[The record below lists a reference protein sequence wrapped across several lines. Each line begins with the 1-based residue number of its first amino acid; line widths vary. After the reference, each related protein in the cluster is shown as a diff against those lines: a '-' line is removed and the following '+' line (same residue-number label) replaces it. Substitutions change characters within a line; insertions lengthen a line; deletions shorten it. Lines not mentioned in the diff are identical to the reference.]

1 MDHVAFLPHL
11 QESIMDEL
19 RTTEGM
25 LFRDESAKKLFMDV
39 KSLVIETLQGKD
51 ADALDKLARW
61 DDVADEEIA
70 RSTLYGDISDR
81 LTSVTVLYAKYLY
94 AKGNPDPI
102 NIKKPRVDSLL
113 KGMYS
118 RMVKL
123 PHVRNGTFFQM
134 DPLRQDFVVRDVFR
148 LTLANDCIVV
158 VEKMPAVLVQ
168 DDFDAQATRE
178 FRKEVEERDV
188 YPDDSISAV
197 MTRADE
203 AEKKEVREPPIK
215 EESVASA
222 VSKTSTRLTQSV
234 MPKTVKRIL
243 LPIPDDA

>member
-39 KSLVIETLQGKD
+39 KSLVIETMQGKD
-51 ADALDKLARW
+51 SDALDKLARW

-70 RSTLYGDISDR
+70 RSTLYGDIADR

-102 NIKKPRVDSLL
+102 NIKKPRVESLL
-113 KGMYS
+113 RGMYS
-118 RMVKL
+118 RMAKL
-123 PHVRNGTFFQM
+123 SHVRNGTFFQM
-134 DPLRQDFVVRDVFR
+134 DPLRQDFVVRDIFR

-158 VEKMPAVLVQ
+158 VEKMPAVVVQ
-168 DDFDAQATRE
+168 EDFAAEATRE
-178 FRKEVEERDV
+178 FQKEVEREV

-197 MTRADE
+197 MTRNEE

-222 VSKTSTRLTQSV
+222 ASKTSTRLTQSV
-234 MPKTVKRIL
+234 MPKTVKRIM
-243 LPIPDDA
+243 LPLPEE

>member
-1 MDHVAFLPHL
+1 
-11 QESIMDEL
+11 MDEL

>member
-51 ADALDKLARW
+51 AEALDKLARW
-61 DDVADEEIA
+61 EDVADEEIA
-70 RSTLYGDISDR
+70 RSTLYGDIADR

-102 NIKKPRVDSLL
+102 NIKKPRVESLL
-113 KGMYS
+113 RGMYS

-123 PHVRNGTFFQM
+123 PHVRNGTFFQL
-134 DPLRQDFVVRDVFR
+134 DPLRQDFVVRDIFR

-158 VEKMPAVLVQ
+158 IEKMPAVVVQ
-168 DDFDAQATRE
+168 EESEATRE
-178 FRKEVEERDV
+178 FQKEVEERDV

-197 MTRADE
+197 MTRNEESA
-203 AEKKEVREPPIK
+203 KTEVREPPIK

-222 VSKTSTRLTQSV
+222 FSKASTRLTQSV

-243 LPIPDDA
+243 LPLDEA

>member
-51 ADALDKLARW
+51 AEALDKLARW

-158 VEKMPAVLVQ
+158 VEKMPAVVVQ

-222 VSKTSTRLTQSV
+222 VTTSTRLTQSV
-234 MPKTVKRIL
+234 MPKTVKRIM
-243 LPIPDDA
+243 LPIPDEH

>member
-1 MDHVAFLPHL
+1 
-11 QESIMDEL
+11 MDEL

-51 ADALDKLARW
+51 AEALDKLARW
-61 DDVADEEIA
+61 EDVADEEIA

-102 NIKKPRVDSLL
+102 NIKKPRVESLL

-134 DPLRQDFVVRDVFR
+134 DPLRQDFVVRDIFR

-158 VEKMPAVLVQ
+158 VEKMPAVVVQ
-168 DDFDAQATRE
+168 EDSEATRE

-197 MTRADE
+197 MTRAEE
-203 AEKKEVREPPIK
+203 AEKTNVREPPIK

-222 VSKTSTRLTQSV
+222 VSTSTRLTQSV